1 MVKASLHFTVQ
12 GGSFYGFNNLKL
24 KKTMKEKQ
32 NGGQPSGRRLRQK
45 VDGPIIEKWYAR
57 MPTAELARRMG
68 LTVKQ
73 IENYVYRHN
82 TEPWARKLPSVR
94 SAMNSEKGKKGGGR
108 PRKVEK

>member
-1 MVKASLHFTVQ
+1 MMKQKHKDVQ
-12 GGSFYGFNNLKL
+12 
-24 KKTMKEKQ
+24 
-32 NGGQPSGRRLRQK
+32 PAGRRLRK
-45 VDGPIIEKWYAR
+45 AVDGPEIEKRFATT
-57 MPTAELARRMG
+57 PTPELARQMG

-82 TEPWARKLPSVR
+82 TEPWARKLASVR